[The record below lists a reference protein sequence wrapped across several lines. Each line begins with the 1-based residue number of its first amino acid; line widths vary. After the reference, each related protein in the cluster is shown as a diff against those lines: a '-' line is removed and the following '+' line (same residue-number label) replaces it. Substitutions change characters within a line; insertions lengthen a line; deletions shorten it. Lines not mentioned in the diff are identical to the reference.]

1 MGKSVAFHNLGCKVN
16 SYEMEIMMKELAK
29 NGYLIVPFDQK
40 ADVYIV
46 NTCSV
51 TNIADRKSRQM
62 IHRAKSSNPDAVIV
76 AAGCYVDTNGDTDTK
91 TEGVDICVANTE
103 KKDIVGILDRYFD
116 AHSLSCVSENMPSDK
131 NITGLEE
138 GLHTRCFIKVQDGC
152 DQFCSYCIIPYAR
165 GRIHSRSIR
174 EITDEIKRYVREG
187 YREFVPTGIHI
198 SSYGKDRPE
207 DGEDLSDLIGRISEI
222 ENVRRI
228 RLSSLEPNIITDEFA
243 GKLSGIEQICPHFHL
258 SLQSGSDEVL
268 KRMNRHYTTKEYAR
282 AVDILRERFDDP
294 AITTD
299 IITGFPGET
308 EEEFEETMA
317 FVDRMDFYETH
328 VFKYSRRKGTV
339 ADRMSGQ
346 ITEAV
351 KHDRSSKLLNL
362 NKTKKRAFE
371 DRHIKEGQLSEVLFE
386 DTEEIRGKQCR
397 TGYTREYI
405 KVYDENAVYDAGDIA
420 KGLLKRQGNAVIF
433 KGI

>member
-40 ADVYIV
+40 ADVYII

-76 AAGCYVDTNGDTDTK
+76 AAGCYVDTHGDKDTK
-91 TEGVDICVANTE
+91 TEGVDICVVNAE
-103 KKDIVGILDRYFD
+103 KKDIAGILNRYFD
-116 AHSLSCVSENMPSDK
+116 ANSLSCVSGSIPSD
-131 NITGLEE
+131 NNTGLEE

-165 GRIHSRSIR
+165 GRIRSRSIR
-174 EITDEIKRYVREG
+174 EVTDEIKRYVQEG

-207 DGEDLSDLIGRISEI
+207 EGEDLSELIGRISEI

-228 RLSSLEPNIITDEFA
+228 RLSSLEPNIITRGFA
-243 GKLSGIEQICPHFHL
+243 GKLSGIGQICPHFHL

-268 KRMNRHYTTKEYAR
+268 KRMNRHYTTDEYAR
-282 AVDILRERFDDP
+282 AVDILREHFDDP

-351 KHDRSSKLLNL
+351 KHDRSSQLLDL
-362 NKTKKRAFE
+362 NKKKKRAFE
-371 DRHIKEGQLSEVLFE
+371 DKHIQTGKLSEVLFE
-386 DTEEIRGKQCR
+386 DIEEIMGRQSR

-405 KVYDENAVYDAGDIA
+405 KVYDGNGEYGAGDIA
-420 KGLLKRQGNAVIF
+420 KGILKRHGNAVIF
-433 KGI
+433 EGI